1 MNEGTPRQQ
10 KVARLI
16 QKEMALMMQKYAK
29 DWLPG
34 VIVSVSTVRMSPDF
48 SLAKCY
54 LSVFPTAKG
63 EEVIEKLN
71 TGVTELRYQLGT
83 VIKNQVRRV
92 PELALFLDD
101 SLDYIQHIDNLLKE
115 D

>member
-1 MNEGTPRQQ
+1 MEPTSPRQN

-16 QKEMALMMQKYAK
+16 QKEMADMLQKYAK

-34 VIVSVSTVRMSPDF
+34 VIISVSVVRVSPDF

-54 LSVFPTAKG
+54 LSVFPTGKSD
-63 EEVIEKLN
+63 EIIEKLSKN
-71 TGVTELRYQLGT
+71 IRELRYQLGT
-83 VIKNQVRRV
+83 RIKNQVRKI

-101 SLDYIQHIDNLLKE
+101 SLDYIDNIDNLLKS
-115 D
+115 